1 MNYRI
6 IFFLLLGLDATIL
19 LFQTS
24 ELSISYYEAKLLYG
38 DFSLLQALVQ
48 ISLYYFGNN
57 DFALRLPMIV
67 LHLLSAILLFEISK
81 EYLKENKNRLWILG
95 IFMLLPGVVSSSL
108 IVNDAGLVIFGLFL
122 FIYLYSRVPRS
133 LLYILLFIYALVSG
147 GFMYLFLALMFYGA
161 HKREKIF
168 FGYNLVLFSLSMYIY
183 GIDTHGSPEGH
194 FLDSI
199 ALYSAVFTPI
209 IFIYIFY
216 VLYRRYLT
224 KEIDL
229 VWFLGATALV
239 LSLVLSF
246 RQKVEIEHFAP
257 YLIVTLPLVAKT
269 FSSSYRVRLKEFRK
283 KYKTIFIISLLFL
296 LANSSLVL
304 FNKYLYTFLENPKKH
319 FAYNMHIA
327 KELARDL
334 QAKKIHCVD
343 TDRKMSLRLHFYG
356 ISKCNDFILTDK
368 VELSS
373 KVPNVTISYK
383 NQPVYSANVTKVN
396 KI

>member
-1 MNYRI
+1 MNYKI
-6 IFFLLLGLDATIL
+6 IFFLLLGLDATVL

-38 DFSLLQALVQ
+38 NFSFLQSIVQ
-48 ISLYYFGNN
+48 TSLYFFGNN

-67 LHLLSAILLFEISK
+67 LHLLSAVLLFEISI
-81 EYLKENKNRLWILG
+81 EYLKENKNRLWLLA

-108 IVNDAGLVIFGLFL
+108 IVNEAGLVIFGLFL
-122 FIYLYSRVPRS
+122 FVYLYTRLSS
-133 LLYILLFIYALVSG
+133 SFLYILLFLYALASG

-161 HKREKIF
+161 HKRQR
-168 FGYNLVLFSLSMYIY
+168 VLFLYNFLLFSFSMYMY

-194 FLDSI
+194 FLDTM
-199 ALYSAVFTPI
+199 ALYSAIFTPI

-229 VWFLGATALV
+229 LWFLGSTALI

-246 RQKVEIEHFAP
+246 RQKVEVEHFAP
-257 YLIVTLPLVAKT
+257 YLIVALPLAAKT
-269 FSSSYRVRLKEFRK
+269 FSSSYRVRLKQFRK
-283 KYKTIFIISLLFL
+283 KYKTIFIVSLLFL
-296 LANSSLVL
+296 LVNSSLVL
-304 FNKYLYTFLENPKKH
+304 LNKYLYLFLENPKKH

-327 KELARDL
+327 KDLARNL
-334 QAKKIHCVD
+334 HEKKIDCVD
-343 TDRKMSLRLHFYG
+343 AQSKMSLRLKFYG
-356 ISKCNDFILTDK
+356 ISKCNEYILSDK
-368 VELSS
+368 DELGS
-373 KVPNVTISYK
+373 KLSNVTISYK
-383 NQPVYSANVTKVN
+383 NKPVYSVNVTKVN